1 MLVKKTSY
9 FEVDDKIAGA
19 IIKLNQ
25 LGYTTSY
32 CCSSHPE
39 DKDSDPPYIMFS
51 KLVSP
56 WIKTIPNNWYVDKR
70 FKECVIKRE
79 FSNEEKE
86 IFTKEQLVDIA
97 ARELD
102 NWVDS
107 LPIFKNPY
115 QIMRTEVI

>member
-1 MLVKKTSY
+1 MKIKKVTI

-39 DKDSDPPYIMFS
+39 NKDSDPPYIMFS

-70 FKECVIKRE
+70 FKECVIKRQ

-86 IFTKEQLVDIA
+86 IFTGEQLVDLAGI
-97 ARELD
+97 E
-102 NWVDS
+102 
-107 LPIFKNPY
+107 I
-115 QIMRTEVI
+115 

>member
-25 LGYTTSY
+25 LGYTTNY

-39 DKDSDPPYIMFS
+39 DKDGDPPYIMFA

-79 FSNEEKE
+79 FSDEEKE
-86 IFTKEQLVDIA
+86 IFTGEQLVDLA
-97 ARELD
+97 MKELN
-102 NWVDS
+102 NWVDK
-107 LPIFKNPY
+107 LPKV
-115 QIMRTEVI
+115 RTPWEISEMEVI